1 MYDSR
6 YIELEKLMNIINKLN
21 KELQLVKKD
30 INNKESKSKELVSY
44 IEQKIK
50 ENTKSI
56 KELENPFLLFIMGSG
71 NYGKS
76 TLINALLQE
85 KVIETSDIPNTW
97 KLDLFIKSDNEKVE
111 ITYNDEREI
120 IKSLSN
126 GKKILKEGIV
136 SNNAF
141 PSFHIYFL
149 PKSNTGILY
158 PSVFWQK

>member
-1 MYDSR
+1 MDKVLKRKKDDSMYDSR

-76 TLINALLQE
+76 TLINAILQE

-120 IKSLSN
+120 IKS
-126 GKKILKEGIV
+126 
-136 SNNAF
+136 
-141 PSFHIYFL
+141 
-149 PKSNTGILY
+149 
-158 PSVFWQK
+158 

>member
-1 MYDSR
+1 MDKVLKRKKDDSMYDSR

-76 TLINALLQE
+76 TLINALLQHSFFITILLLSIISGDGSSSA
-85 KVIETSDIPNTW
+85 VISLAAISICSATVQSST
-97 KLDLFIKSDNEKVE
+97 FIVY
-111 ITYNDEREI
+111 I
-120 IKSLSN
+120 
-126 GKKILKEGIV
+126 
-136 SNNAF
+136 
-141 PSFHIYFL
+141 
-149 PKSNTGILY
+149 
-158 PSVFWQK
+158 